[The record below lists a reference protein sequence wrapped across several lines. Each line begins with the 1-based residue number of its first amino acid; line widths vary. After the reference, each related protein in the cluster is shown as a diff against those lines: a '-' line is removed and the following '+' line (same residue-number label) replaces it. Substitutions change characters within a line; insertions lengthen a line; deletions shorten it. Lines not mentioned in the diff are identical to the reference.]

1 MFQTLDQQVVIR
13 LLTGM
18 NNTEQVRDEVKYDND
33 SFLSSEI
40 WQFLNRDFQK
50 DLFVLDGLHH
60 QEWMR
65 YFHRWKED

>member
-50 DLFVLDGLHH
+50 IFLF
-60 QEWMR
+60 
-65 YFHRWKED
+65 

>member
-40 WQFLNRDFQK
+40 WQFFNRDFQK

-60 QEWMR
+60 QE
-65 YFHRWKED
+65 

>member
-33 SFLSSEI
+33 SFLFSEI
-40 WQFLNRDFQK
+40 WQFLNRSFQK

-60 QEWMR
+60 QE
-65 YFHRWKED
+65 

>member
-1 MFQTLDQQVVIR
+1 MFQTLDQQVVIG

-60 QEWMR
+60 QE
-65 YFHRWKED
+65 

>member
-40 WQFLNRDFQK
+40 WQFLNRSFQK

-60 QEWMR
+60 QE
-65 YFHRWKED
+65 

>member
-33 SFLSSEI
+33 SFLFSEI

-60 QEWMR
+60 QE
-65 YFHRWKED
+65 

>member
-60 QEWMR
+60 QE
-65 YFHRWKED
+65 